1 VSDEDE
7 RHTDRRA
14 SASKSPAVWAWI
26 FVGLTIPS
34 TAAADEPT
42 GASGSPS
49 ARAVPSTPP
58 PGVAAKQ
65 HLSDEDYARK
75 VQGGYFTGVP
85 LFAYDPNLGFG
96 FGGRL
101 YYYYDGYR
109 DNPLFAYTPY
119 LDRVFAQAFA
129 TTGGAQDHLIDYD
142 APALPDADYRVRATL
157 EFEAAQDWPYFGTG
171 TRSMAPLSFPGAPGR
186 TFAKMSD
193 YTNAASAIQAN
204 GTTYARYNLYDFQRP
219 VMQLAL
225 ERNLLGGVL
234 RSLVGAN
241 ISYVK
246 LHDYTGE
253 LVPTGAQDSS
263 GHTLHAPEAQTLL
276 AADCAS
282 GRLLGCG
289 GGWDNVLR
297 LALSIDTRD
306 FEPDPNSGVYA
317 ELSGEYGTK
326 ALGSQYQYM
335 RLMLSVRGFYSP
347 IPRYADLVLA
357 VRGLYE
363 IETSGTPFFSES
375 LLPFIDDD
383 HAGLGG
389 LKTLRGYAQNRFV
402 GPVMTLTNYEVRWTF
417 AKFHLLKQGVA
428 LIAVPFVD
436 MGRVFD
442 NVGQTTLR
450 GWKRT
455 QGGGLHVAWNE
466 ATVLLIDYGFSD
478 EDSGLYL
485 NFNHMF

>member
-1 VSDEDE
+1 MDL
-7 RHTDRRA
+7 
-14 SASKSPAVWAWI
+14 PATA
-26 FVGLTIPS
+26 LADPP
-34 TAAADEPT
+34 AAA
-42 GASGSPS
+42 APS
-49 ARAVPSTPP
+49 APAPSATLAIPP
-58 PGVAAKQ
+58 PPAGVAGKRR
-65 HLSDEDYARK
+65 LTDEDYTRK
-75 VQGGYFTGVP
+75 EEGGYFTGVP
-85 LFAYDPNLGFG
+85 LFSYDPNFGVGFG
-96 FGGRL
+96 ARG
-101 YYYYDGYR
+101 YYYYDGHR
-109 DNPLFAYTPY
+109 DDPLFAYTPY
-119 LDRVFAQAFA
+119 LHRVFAQAFA
-129 TTGGAQDHLIDYD
+129 TTGGAQDHVIDYD
-142 APALPDADYRVRATL
+142 APAFPDADYRVRATL
-157 EFEAAQDWPYFGTG
+157 EFEAATGWPYFGTG
-171 TRSMAPLSFPGAPGR
+171 SRSLAPLSFPGAPGK

-193 YTNAASAIQAN
+193 YQNATSALQPN
-204 GTTYARYNLYDFQRP
+204 GTTYSRYNLYSFQRP
-219 VMQLAL
+219 VLQLAL

-234 RSLVGAN
+234 RSLIGAN
-241 ISYVK
+241 IAYVH
-246 LHDYTGE
+246 LHDYAGDS
-253 LVPTGAQDSS
+253 AQTSAKDAS
-263 GHTLHAPEAQTLL
+263 GHTINAPEAPTLL
-276 AADCAS
+276 TTDCAS
-282 GRLLGCG
+282 GRLVGCG

-306 FEPDPNSGVYA
+306 FEPDPNDGVYT

-347 IPRYADLVLA
+347 IPRVADLVLA

-363 IETSGTPFFSES
+363 IQTPGTPFFSES

-402 GPVMTLTNYEVRWTF
+402 GPMIVLTNYEVRWTF
-417 AKFHLLKQGVA
+417 VKFRVLKQGIA

-442 NVGQTTLR
+442 TVGQTTFG

-455 QGGGLHVAWNE
+455 QGGGLHVAWNA
-466 ATVLLIDYGFSD
+466 ATVLTVDYGFSD